1 MSPRAFL
8 FPLCRIFIIL
18 PSNVSL
24 PKNNISDFMANNIQT
39 FTGRVLLDDK
49 QAKQTIELL
58 TRSLE
63 ELKKKRKEAV
73 AKGEDIKEFDRQ
85 IKQTSASINALK
97 TNQQQVNET
106 LKNLSSASYK
116 ELNVAMRSL
125 QKQLRSGAV
134 ERNSEEWKKLQGV
147 LKKVKAEMQ
156 HINDEGKVSKSLF
169 SRMWDGLNKN
179 WGAFTQIIGSV
190 TTLTLTLRAAAQAYA
205 DMEESMAD
213 VRKYTGQT
221 DEQVHQ
227 MNEDFK
233 RMDTRTAREQL
244 NELAGSAGRLGITSK
259 EMIEEFVDGADKIN
273 VALGDDLGK
282 GAVDKIGKLAQMFG
296 EDKTKGLRGA
306 MLATGSAV
314 NELAQSSSANAGYIV
329 DFTADLSGVGIQA
342 GMTQAQLMGLASAL
356 DQNMQEE
363 ATSATVFSQLI
374 TKMYQ
379 EPAKFAKIAGM
390 QVKEFSNL
398 MKTNANEGLMKFMQ
412 AMKSKGGFAEMAPMF
427 EEMQLNG
434 TRAVGVLSAVATH
447 LDQVKEAQD
456 IATKSYADGTSVLN
470 EFNTQ
475 NTTVQAE
482 LDKAKKRFQDLT
494 IELGEKLIPAMKYGI
509 TSFSLTIKVMSTLIT
524 FTQQHAKQI
533 VVLSSLIAFCTALWY
548 KEMIAIKAKNT
559 LMNIAKAVEKAYA
572 TSVKLVQAAMVAFN
586 ATVALC
592 KSGMQGYISVMN
604 AAKAA
609 NMTNPWA
616 ALATVVTVVGVAI
629 YGAVKAFSAYN
640 EAMRNNTQ
648 EAKNNKAVAEQQA
661 TLAKKVSDATIDER
675 NKIDMLNKIIHSN
688 AYTVDER
695 RTAIANL
702 QQIVPQYHASISKE
716 GKLYNDNIEVIT
728 QYINKLNDAAMAE
741 AIYEKKAEINKKRL
755 ELKTIETRIRGS
767 LKAVKAERDAHPER
781 YTTERYYRPS
791 FGPGSE
797 GNEFYHDSD
806 ALKSN
811 KKQEQIHTKR
821 LQNVLSQEKTLDA
834 EDRALDATI
843 NSNKQIRS
851 ALKTVIKKN
860 TQIQKEN
867 AVVSTPSS
875 GHTMT
880 EKERKAAEKEKKKRE
895 AAARKAEAKRK
906 ADMKKE
912 LDDAKKANQAEEL
925 EAKTLY
931 STGQIRLAEYNDR
944 MKTIKERGLQARLD
958 ILKKYGEAES
968 EEYKRLNA
976 EKENIAADYEKKQ
989 TQDLADLEYDR
1000 QVAEQAITAEYYNKD
1015 SDLYHNED
1023 AVNEALFQLDQT
1035 FLKEKQSLYLKSS
1048 DEYWQ
1053 IAREIERSQQSR
1065 QYDLQKQHD
1074 EKLLQ
1079 LRQEYGKMGNEEQ
1092 MQLEMAGLDAVHK
1105 AGLISEE
1112 EYQRMKLGIAN
1123 KYASYKPTADEQRKE
1138 DANTAIDTAKKMTKG
1153 YSDNNNAMG
1162 SDNLATIAGGA
1173 IAAIQQQKM
1182 VNDNLKKLR
1191 DEDKISEQQYQ
1202 DAKRQMNKET
1212 YQEIA
1217 AVAGAAFSSINNMM
1231 SAASAYS
1238 QACSDLEVAKIEKN
1252 YDKQISAAGNNSAKK
1267 KRLEAKRDKEVA
1279 AAKSKAN
1286 KKSMK
1291 IEVAQAIAST
1301 AMAAINAYSS
1311 AAAIPVVGHVIAPIA
1326 AGLATAAGML
1336 QVATIKKQHQA
1347 EAAGYY
1353 EGGFTGPGN
1362 YKKEAGVVHAGEFVA
1377 NHNTVNNPQLLP
1389 ALQLIDMAQRNNTV
1403 ASLTAQD
1410 VSRAMGTGS
1419 AAVVAPVVNVQ
1430 GGDTEQVG
1438 ASLDSVHTTIDRLNQ
1453 QLNAGIKS
1461 YVVITGPDGF
1471 DRQWSQYQKMKSN
1484 K

>member
-1 MSPRAFL
+1 
-8 FPLCRIFIIL
+8 
-18 PSNVSL
+18 
-24 PKNNISDFMANNIQT
+24 MANNTQT
-39 FTGRVLLDDK
+39 FRGTVTLDDK
-49 QAKQTIELL
+49 QARQTIEQLS
-58 TRSLE
+58 RSLE
-63 ELKKKRKEAV
+63 QLRKKRKEAV
-73 AKGEDIKEFDRQ
+73 SKGEDIKEFDRQ
-85 IKQTSASINALK
+85 IKQVSASINALK
-97 TNQQQVNET
+97 TNQQQVNDT

-134 ERNSEEWKKLQGV
+134 ERNSEEWKMLQQKL
-147 LKKVKAEMQ
+147 KEVKREMAA
-156 HINDEGKVSKSLF
+156 INNESKEAIGLWGKTVN
-169 SRMWDGLNKN
+169 WLNTN
-179 WGAFTQIIGSV
+179 WGALTQIITGYD
-190 TTLTLTLRAAAQAYA
+190 TLRSMIQKCAQAYA

-494 IELGEKLIPAMKYGI
+494 IELGEKLVPVTKYAISTMSIGI
-509 TSFSLTIKVMSTLIT
+509 RVLSTLIT
-524 FTQQHAKQI
+524 FTIEHAKQLA
-533 VVLSSLIAFCTALWY
+533 VIASAIAVCTALWY
-548 KEMIAIKAKNT
+548 KETIAIKIKSA
-559 LMNIAKAVEKAYA
+559 AVQYASAVDKAYA
-572 TSVKLVQAAMVAFN
+572 ATSTLLRAAL
-586 ATVALC
+586 VALQATWAYLT
-592 KSGMQGYISVMN
+592 KGIQGYIVVMR
-604 AAKAA
+604 AARLASL
-609 NMTNPWA
+609 TNPWA
-616 ALATVVTVVGVAI
+616 ALATVITVVGVAV
-629 YGAVKAFSAYN
+629 YGAVKAFTSYN

-661 TLAKKVSDATIDER
+661 SLAKKVSDATIDER

-702 QQIVPQYHASISKE
+702 QKIVPEYHASISKE

-728 QYINKLNDAAMAE
+728 AYINKLNDAAMAE

-755 ELKTIETRIRGS
+755 ELKTSETRIRGS
-767 LKAVKAERDAHPER
+767 LKAVKAEREAHPER

-797 GNEFYHDSD
+797 GNVFYHDSD

-834 EDRALDATI
+834 QDAALDATI
-843 NSNKQIRS
+843 NSNKQIRK
-851 ALKTVIKKN
+851 ALTSVIKKN
-860 TQIQKEN
+860 TNIQKETST
-867 AVVSTPSS
+867 VTTPSS

-880 EKERKAAEKEKKKRE
+880 EKERKAAEKEQKKRD

-906 ADMKKE
+906 AAMKQE
-912 LDDAKKANQAEEL
+912 LSDAKKSNEAEQL
-925 EAKTLY
+925 DAKTLY
-931 STGQIRLAEYNDR
+931 ATGQIRLAEYNEK
-944 MKTIKERGLQARLD
+944 MKNIKEQGLQARLD

-968 EEYKRLNA
+968 EEYKRLSA

-989 TQDLADLEYDR
+989 TADLEALETER
-1000 QVAEQAITAEYYNKD
+1000 QKKEMKLNADYYNKD
-1015 SDLYHNED
+1015 SSIYHNED
-1023 AVNEALFQLDQT
+1023 AVNEALFLSYQDYLNKKQT
-1035 FLKEKQSLYLKSS
+1035 LYLSSS
-1048 DEYWQ
+1048 DEYAQ
-1053 IAREIERSQQSR
+1053 IEKEREMTQQQR
-1065 QYDLQKQHD
+1065 KYDLQKQHD
-1074 EKLLQ
+1074 EQLLQ
-1079 LRQEYGKMGNEEQ
+1079 LRQEYGKLGNEEQ
-1092 MQLEMAGLDAVHK
+1092 MQLEQKGLEAVHK
-1105 AGLISEE
+1105 AGLLSEE

-1138 DANTAIDTAKKMTKG
+1138 DANTALDTAKKMSKG
-1153 YSDNNNAMG
+1153 DGDNSNAMG

-1182 VNDNLKKLR
+1182 VNQNLQKLR

-1202 DAKRQMNKET
+1202 DAKKQMNKET

-1217 AVAGAAFSSINNMM
+1217 SIAGAAFSSINTMM
-1231 SAASAYS
+1231 GAASAYS

-1286 KKSMK
+1286 KKAMK
-1291 IEVAQAIAST
+1291 IEIAQAIAST
-1301 AMAAINAYSS
+1301 AMAAINAYQS
-1311 AAAIPVVGHVIAPIA
+1311 AATIPVVGYILGPIA

-1336 QVATIKKQHQA
+1336 QIATIKKQHQA

-1377 NHNTVNNPQLLP
+1377 NHNAVNNPQLLP

-1419 AAVVAPVVNVQ
+1419 AAVVAPVVNVT
-1430 GGDTEQVG
+1430 GGDTEQMG
-1438 ASLDSVHTTIDRLNQ
+1438 ASLDSVHNTIDRLNQ
-1453 QLNAGIKS
+1453 QLDAGIKS